1 MDWTQLDQDSR
12 RDLRGLPKE
21 LAERVG
27 AHLVAAG
34 QLVSDDPDQAYA
46 HAKEARRLASRV
58 PVVREAAGVT
68 GYAAGAWAEALAE
81 LRAYRRMA
89 GDERHLPLMADCERA
104 LGRPE
109 RALEL
114 ARSPEAEQLDAEGRL
129 ELWLVEAGA
138 RRDLGQPDAALL
150 LLSKI
155 PGLAA
160 RSSTVALV
168 RARYAYADTLLDVGR
183 TAEARGWFERVSA
196 ADVDAVTDAAE
207 RLLAL
212 DGVHFEENDED
223 LEDEP
228 IPPDAD

>member
-1 MDWTQLDQDSR
+1 MADPPRRPDDGRDARRGPRRDHRASAPGGQRGGKRAGRSAGPGARPAGSGSASARPVERPAPRPSGPPLPDGVDWTQLDQDSR

-34 QLVSDDPDQAYA
+34 QLVTDDPDQAYA

-109 RALEL
+109 RAL
-114 ARSPEAEQLDAEGRL
+114 SSLDP
-129 ELWLVEAGA
+129 
-138 RRDLGQPDAALL
+138 RR
-150 LLSKI
+150 
-155 PGLAA
+155 
-160 RSSTVALV
+160 RSSWTP
-168 RARYAYADTLLDVGR
+168 RVGWP
-183 TAEARGWFERVSA
+183 AAGRGR
-196 ADVDAVTDAAE
+196 
-207 RLLAL
+207 R
-212 DGVHFEENDED
+212 
-223 LEDEP
+223 
-228 IPPDAD
+228 PP